1 MIVTAR
7 EYVNDRKRFFE
18 KHDYNYRL
26 DTSQMNEYG
35 RYSKTYSFA
44 DGAQWFEVMSPEYVE
59 HEIEVKLVNVT
70 VKVKLFKTEYWST
83 ESGSKY
89 CYEKF

>member
-1 MIVTAR
+1 MIVTAK
-7 EYVNDRKRFFE
+7 EYVNDRIRFFE
-18 KHDYNYRL
+18 KHDYNYRV
-26 DTSQMNEYG
+26 DTSPMDEYG
-35 RYSKTYSFA
+35 RYSKTYNFT

-59 HEIEVKLVNVT
+59 HKIEVKLVKTT
-70 VKVKLFKTEYWST
+70 VEIKLFKTEYWST